1 LQITQFRYMQ
11 HLLRRKVTTILV
23 CALLGNGTA
32 TAQLRGGINLPDHD
46 DKPYH
51 FGINIGY
58 NRAHFNFDH
67 HPRFMQFDSVNVVES
82 INSTGLNLAWLVNFR
97 LGEHFDIRT
106 YPLNLTFTEKAF
118 EYKLTPDGIGF
129 GERETEVKR
138 IQSISLALPVQLKF
152 SSDRINNLKVYT
164 IAGGRL
170 DYDLAANAGARK
182 AENLVKLRKLD
193 LGLELGIGFH
203 FYFPVFVLTPELKF
217 GWGLSDL
224 HSRDRNLKYSN
235 IISHI
240 NSRTISFSLTV
251 E

>member
-1 LQITQFRYMQ
+1 MQ
-11 HLLRRKVTTILV
+11 HLLRRKIATAIIGIF
-23 CALLGNGTA
+23 LLAPFMG
-32 TAQLRGGINLPDHD
+32 TAQLRSGINLPDHD

-51 FGINIGY
+51 FGINIGF
-58 NRAHFNFDH
+58 NKAHFNFEH
-67 HPRFMQFDSVNVVES
+67 HPRFLAFDSILVAES
-82 INSTGLNLAWLVNFR
+82 INSSGLNLAWLVNFR
-97 LGEHFDIRT
+97 LGEHFDLRT

-118 EYKLTPDGIGF
+118 QYRLVPGTVGF
-129 GERETEVKR
+129 GEFETETKK
-138 IQSISLALPVQLKF
+138 IQSISLALPLQLKF

-182 AENLVKLRKLD
+182 AENLIKLRKLD
-193 LGLELGIGFH
+193 LGLELGVGFH

-217 GWGLSDL
+217 SWGLSDL
-224 HSRDRNLKYSN
+224 HSRDVNLKYSSV
-235 IISHI
+235 ISHI